1 MPIPALQ
8 RWLEALLEPQAL
20 LPERR
25 RGYLWL
31 YAAGGAAQALLA
43 ALAYGLMG
51 PLGPV
56 PGWVGAVYL
65 GIALAAWAWL
75 LRRKRLA
82 RVRKQKSRYAA
93 MALLDVAALSTGLML
108 AALGLRAELLP
119 WGPLTAG
126 FAVGAYLA
134 GLASLL
140 RQLEQP

>member
-1 MPIPALQ
+1 MPTPALQ
-8 RWLEALLEPQAL
+8 RWLEALLEPQAP

-82 RVRKQKSRYAA
+82 RAGKQKSRHAA
-93 MALLDVAALSTGLML
+93 MALLDVAAFSTSLML
-108 AALGLRAELLP
+108 GALALRAELWL
-119 WGPLTAG
+119 WGSLVVAFG
-126 FAVGAYLA
+126 LSAYAA
-134 GLASLL
+134 GLAGLL

>member
-1 MPIPALQ
+1 MPTPAFQ
-8 RWLEALLEPQAL
+8 RWLEALLEPQAP

-65 GIALAAWAWL
+65 GTALAAWAWL

-82 RVRKQKSRYAA
+82 RASKQKSRYAA

-119 WGPLTAG
+119 WGLLTAG

-134 GLASLL
+134 GLAGLL